1 MDSLWLKVTIPIVV
15 AVLAWVLKT
24 SKERKSVGVAI
35 HAEMS
40 ALVEIAKVRE
50 YQEGFLEYAS
60 ELRQV
65 PIDERKTI
73 KLFVPIP
80 DHYCRV
86 YAGNIQQLGLLDAD
100 EAPLVVRFYQYVDSV
115 VRDVSAGGVLFE
127 GTDDPDSFTAAYLMI
142 GQAFDLERELTQL
155 RNTKREAPWYKRLWR
170 IVG

>member
-40 ALVEIAKVRE
+40 ALVEIARVRK
-50 YQEGFLEYAS
+50 YQDGLLEAAT
-60 ELRQV
+60 ELQRLSTE
-65 PIDERKTI
+65 ERLTI

-80 DHYCRV
+80 KHYCRV
-86 YAGNIQQLGLLDAD
+86 YTGNIQHLGLLDAD
-100 EAPLVVRFYQYVDSV
+100 EAPIVVRFYQYLDSV
-115 VRDVSAGGVLFE
+115 VRDISEGGILFE
-127 GTDDPDSFTAAYLMI
+127 GSDDPEPFADAHWMI
-142 GQAFDLERELTQL
+142 GKAFDLEIELTQL
-155 RNTKREAPWYKRLWR
+155 RNNKREAPWYKRLWR